1 MMVHFFFLFKH
12 QFLEKCYYVLIQSTN
27 YFRSLKEYSNIDSQ
41 ETDPQFHVIISIS
54 LYDR

>member
-1 MMVHFFFLFKH
+1 MMVHFFLFKH